1 TYPSLSS
8 PNVYWDFVEL
18 PSQLME
24 NWCYEE
30 EALKCFAKHYKT
42 GEPLPM
48 DLVEKIKKAANFME
62 GIATVR
68 QLSFGMLDMAWH
80 GIDPT
85 HLTDVKQHEVDAFK
99 STALFPDVPE
109 NCMSTAFGHIFQGGY
124 SAGYYSYKWAEVL
137 DADAFAYFKE
147 KGIFD
152 PEVAAK
158 FKTHILSK

>member
-1 TYPSLSS
+1 NGAWMTTYIEQHIKNGANERPQASIVCNFSRPGKNEPALLTFQEVTTLFHEFGHSLHAMLANTTYPSLSS

-85 HLTDVKQHEVDAFK
+85 HLTDVKQHGVDAF
-99 STALFPDVPE
+99 
-109 NCMSTAFGHIFQGGY
+109 
-124 SAGYYSYKWAEVL
+124 
-137 DADAFAYFKE
+137 
-147 KGIFD
+147 
-152 PEVAAK
+152 
-158 FKTHILSK
+158 